1 MKLASRCGN
10 DEGLAPYGLKPLVQS
25 ALGAEC
31 AIRTAHRAVCG
42 NDGAKRRKR

>member
-25 ALGAEC
+25 ALGAD
-31 AIRTAHRAVCG
+31 RAPRRS
-42 NDGAKRRKR
+42 GARRSQQDKR